1 MKLLKDRFDTLSD
14 AIIAIVMT
22 ILVLEISI
30 PSSMKGLPHLF
41 EQVALF
47 LLSFIIIINF
57 WYRRFQAMRAT
68 DKTTFRTFL
77 MDVIAH
83 AILALFP
90 LATKMLVEF
99 DVRWVGILFFGGINL
114 LTGVLV
120 NCMTYELAM
129 KAVQNSPDKDEEAIQ
144 MFNDWLNRRAIG
156 SLVADIVLLAIS
168 LCFNTIGVYIYILMP
183 LLKFISNFRHGRAME
198 TAYQEGQSF
207 QEILKQRMS
216 ADKNHSASSSN

>member
-129 KAVQNSPDKDEEAIQ
+129 KAVKNSPDKDEEAIQ
-144 MFNDWLNRRAIG
+144 MFND
-156 SLVADIVLLAIS
+156 
-168 LCFNTIGVYIYILMP
+168 
-183 LLKFISNFRHGRAME
+183 
-198 TAYQEGQSF
+198 
-207 QEILKQRMS
+207 
-216 ADKNHSASSSN
+216 

>member
-1 MKLLKDRFDTLSD
+1 
-14 AIIAIVMT
+14 
-22 ILVLEISI
+22 
-30 PSSMKGLPHLF
+30 
-41 EQVALF
+41 
-47 LLSFIIIINF
+47 
-57 WYRRFQAMRAT
+57 MRAT

-114 LTGVLV
+114 LTSVLV

-129 KAVQNSPDKDEEAIQ
+129 KAVKNLSDKDEEAIQ

-183 LLKFISNFRHGRAME
+183 LLEFISNFRHGRAME